1 MRRLFRAPS
10 DLTGRFKHGGADALA
25 VGIVDH
31 AADEDAV
38 GTTAVGLAQAQAAKA
53 GDTLATIRT
62 RMYAPVLAALRDTA
76 NPLG

>member
-1 MRRLFRAPS
+1 M
-10 DLTGRFKHGGADALA
+10 
-25 VGIVDH
+25 DH